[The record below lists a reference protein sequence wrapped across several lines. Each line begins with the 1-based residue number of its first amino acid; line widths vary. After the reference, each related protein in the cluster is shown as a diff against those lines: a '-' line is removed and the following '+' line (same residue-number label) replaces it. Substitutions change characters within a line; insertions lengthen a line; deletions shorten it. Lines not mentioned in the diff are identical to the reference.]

1 MGGERDQPCPSRR
14 IRKGECEM
22 MQSVQVIIERLKTNP
37 EDFFGD
43 ADSRGRMPKFQG
55 IAEKL
60 DDLLSHK
67 QEGFIHRLW
76 YLNEDEKEALL
87 EAYKEAR
94 RARFEAQVFHDL
106 LSPQEEKELNVTTRR
121 HPVTGKYMMPT
132 GATNG
137 AIIAPKNMIE
147 AATKILRD
155 EMDKQHAENRNT

>member
-1 MGGERDQPCPSRR
+1 
-14 IRKGECEM
+14 M

-43 ADSRGRMPKFQG
+43 ADHRGRIPKFQG

-76 YLNEDEKEALL
+76 YLNEDEKEALI

-106 LSPQEEKELNVTTRR
+106 LTPREENYGVDLTVRSHPMSGKIMMQGSGWTDPRAAGAQVQIIKDEEKVYA
-121 HPVTGKYMMPT
+121 K
-132 GATNG
+132 
-137 AIIAPKNMIE
+137 
-147 AATKILRD
+147 
-155 EMDKQHAENRNT
+155 NRNPRP

>member
-1 MGGERDQPCPSRR
+1 
-14 IRKGECEM
+14 M

-43 ADSRGRMPKFQG
+43 AESRGRIPKFQG

-76 YLNEDEKEALL
+76 YLNEDEKEALI

-106 LSPQEEKELNVTTRR
+106 LSPQEERELNVTTRR

-132 GATNG
+132 GA
-137 AIIAPKNMIE
+137 AIAPQTMVKE
-147 AATKILRD
+147 ATKILSD
-155 EMDKQHAENRNT
+155 EFDKAYAKNRNT

>member
-1 MGGERDQPCPSRR
+1 
-14 IRKGECEM
+14 M

-43 ADSRGRMPKFQG
+43 SDHRGRMPKFQG

-76 YLNEDEKEALL
+76 FLNDDEKEALL
-87 EAYKEAR
+87 DAYKEAR

-106 LSPQEEKELNVTTRR
+106 LSPVEEASGGGYLVRSHPTLGKIMMQGSSGAMWQGDVPKEAD
-121 HPVTGKYMMPT
+121 P
-132 GATNG
+132 
-137 AIIAPKNMIE
+137 
-147 AATKILRD
+147 D
-155 EMDKQHAENRNT
+155 DKHYGVPL

>member
-1 MGGERDQPCPSRR
+1 
-14 IRKGECEM
+14 

-37 EDFFGD
+37 EDFFGEI
-43 ADSRGRMPKFQG
+43 APKRVSRVPPKFEEMTQ
-55 IAEKL
+55 KL
-60 DDLLSHK
+60 DDLIAEKNVGH
-67 QEGFIHRLW
+67 IHRLW
-76 YLNEDEKEALL
+76 FLNEDEKDALI

-94 RARFEAQVFHDL
+94 RARFEAKTFHEL
-106 LSPQEEKELNVTTRR
+106 LSPQDIPEEQELNVTTRR

-137 AIIAPKNMIE
+137 AIIAPQNMIK

>member
-1 MGGERDQPCPSRR
+1 
-14 IRKGECEM
+14 M

-43 ADSRGRMPKFQG
+43 SDHRGRAPKFMG

-76 YLNEDEKEALL
+76 FLNEDEKEALI

-137 AIIAPKNMIE
+137 AIIAPQSMLKQAKE
-147 AATKILRD
+147 ILNQ
-155 EMDKQHAENRNT
+155 EFDKQYAKNRNPRP

>member
-1 MGGERDQPCPSRR
+1 
-14 IRKGECEM
+14 M

-43 ADSRGRMPKFQG
+43 SDHRGRMPKFQG

-60 DDLLSHK
+60 DDLLAHK

-76 YLNEDEKEALL
+76 FLEPEEKAALI

-106 LSPQEEKELNVTTRR
+106 LTKPEEHEGVNLATRQ

-132 GATNG
+132 GAANG
-137 AIIAPKNMIE
+137 AAITSQSMVE
-147 AATKILRD
+147 QTTKLIRD
-155 EMDKQHAENRNT
+155 EFDKQYAKTRNPRP